1 MWQFEIHYKLVTDFK
16 STHCIVFV
24 FVPKLRSPTQHG
36 PGVDH
41 YLQVE
46 VLPVHLLGVAVVDPL
61 GARDV
66 GQVLQHD
73 QVLALNTKGEDDWE
87 MCSLLMVNW

>member
-1 MWQFEIHYKLVTDFK
+1 MKNKYTNLND
-16 STHCIVFV
+16 
-24 FVPKLRSPTQHG
+24 PKCTKHEPR
-36 PGVDH
+36 VDH

-46 VLPVHLLGVAVVDPL
+46 VLPVHLLGVSVVDPL

-73 QVLALNTKGEDDWE
+73 QVLALNTRGEDDWE
-87 MCSLLMVNW
+87 KCSLLMVN

>member
-1 MWQFEIHYKLVTDFK
+1 MLFIDV
-16 STHCIVFV
+16 SMS
-24 FVPKLRSPTQHG
+24 KLRSPTQHG

-73 QVLALNTKGEDDWE
+73 QVLALSIRRG
-87 MCSLLMVNW
+87 

>member
-1 MWQFEIHYKLVTDFK
+1 MIFKTFIDMQFGFSND
-16 STHCIVFV
+16 
-24 FVPKLRSPTQHG
+24 PTQHG

-73 QVLALNTKGEDDWE
+73 QVLALNTRG
-87 MCSLLMVNW
+87 

>member
-1 MWQFEIHYKLVTDFK
+1 MFIDVSMSE
-16 STHCIVFV
+16 
-24 FVPKLRSPTQHG
+24 LRSPTHHG

-73 QVLALNTKGEDDWE
+73 QVLALDRRGQ
-87 MCSLLMVNW
+87 V